1 MILLGSSVSGT
12 GDLRGIP
19 GWNLMLSLWPGS
31 PPWWGCLHH
40 ALGHWCQGS
49 NLQVGNPLRVKSVK
63 GRTVPVRWITGW
75 GCHCPPTISPSHPTP
90 AQMLAIIPPDSIHV
104 KLCWGAKKASSGYP
118 RAVQCQKFGNCVSL
132 DNSFLWLNNGQRLTI
147 FLVLW
152 LLSVFPKGSSFSLSF
167 SDVFVVPLSPPH
179 SMLPFLAG

>member
-1 MILLGSSVSGT
+1 
-12 GDLRGIP
+12 
-19 GWNLMLSLWPGS
+19 MLSLWPGS

-40 ALGHWCQGS
+40 ALGHWHQGN

-90 AQMLAIIPPDSIHV
+90 AQMLAIISPDSIHV

-132 DNSFLWLNNGQRLTI
+132 DNSFLWL
-147 FLVLW
+147 
-152 LLSVFPKGSSFSLSF
+152 KGSSFSFIFWLKGSSFPKAHLSVCPF
-167 SDVFVVPLSPPH
+167 LLSLWSLYPLLIVCFPSSQDNTVLSPV
-179 SMLPFLAG
+179 PFGAL